1 MMLVFCSQS
10 LLDYFSVDVTVDA
23 LFVKLSRRL
32 FGDQLEDAPGI
43 GSEAIMRQTVR
54 ERERGRH

>member
-43 GSEAIMRQTVR
+43 GSEAIMR
-54 ERERGRH
+54 